1 MVAISTWTSPFL
13 SCQIWAVPIGVPLA
27 LYMMAFAA
35 ATEFCIRCA
44 DEQAPQNATMAAM
57 FNSRDQLGIFIFDS
71 GVSYCCGLIPNLE
84 LRPDDDRRAIL
95 HAAGVLDRRAGSGI
109 NLDTHNFIGVDEVVD
124 VPGRRRLPWHVVNVI
139 LHASTATRE
148 ARCPPRA
155 AYLVAVRPIVDAKAR
170 DASQNVGE
178 SVRMHVLELI
188 RPEIVSHSR
197 PLPHVESHLVEAG
210 RTAGGNDN
218 LSLIH
223 ISEPTRLGMSSYAV
237 FCLKK

>member
-95 HAAGVLDRRAGSGI
+95 PAACVLGRRAGSGI
-109 NLDTHNFIGVDEVVD
+109 NLDAHNFIGVDEVVD
-124 VPGRRRLPWHVVNVI
+124 VAGRRRLPRHVVDVI
-139 LHASTATRE
+139 LHASCATRE
-148 ARCPPRA
+148 ARCAPRA
-155 AYLVAVRPIVDAKAR
+155 GYFVAIRSVTHTKAR
-170 DASQNVGE
+170 DASQDVGE
-178 SVRMHVLELI
+178 IVRMHALDLI
-188 RPEIVSHSR
+188 RAEVVSHSR
-197 PLPHVESHLVEAG
+197 SLPHGESDLVEA
-210 RTAGGNDN
+210 
-218 LSLIH
+218 LSL
-223 ISEPTRLGMSSYAV
+223 
-237 FCLKK
+237 